1 MSTPPSTP
9 VAAPS
14 SPAVP
19 VQEVARRRSG
29 SRRPSS
35 SGWRSHINTEHIL
48 NDTYRVLGRD
58 SDPNENGSEGPNTI
72 LRIFKASCIFMAREL
87 SAGHSVALT
96 PSQTLVLGSDG
107 ASSRPKPILW
117 ISEEA
122 LRNSRLK
129 LGSGVRAE
137 PPKGPH
143 KGINKH
149 AVDGIAALGEIDLVT
164 KFITTF
170 FGKASEYICTA
181 VQKGHSVNIDFNP
194 VGRLAIDT
202 TTGLVSFQGIEHD
215 FANVTVQEAADPLG
229 DRLAES
235 PSRQRGIDIRS
246 LHKEKLTIRHLVEEK
261 ARRLAQKLED
271 QQQPSRGLNA
281 SMSVPGLSLE
291 SGGEKKLGALVVGRG
306 QLPRAMRS
314 LLLTTPA
321 TVGGRERKAPPG
333 VAEMPPLLDVFS
345 RTPAASFKD
354 SLVRPSLVAEIG
366 SYHAPPWSRL
376 LEMDTRPGKAGLT
389 WARHKAEAWQAMEV
403 ELSMKERLQRRLWNT
418 LVPPPLPEHLQESS
432 RSLRPVGSGSR
443 LEKTLC
449 KWLIDGPMFRNIL
462 SRYNYYVET
471 SSRSSGV
478 PLDDLCPIEGE
489 VLIRVQAKMAGQM
502 QLWPD
507 VDYKSRMRGMEQEV
521 LNGYIAALRKAI
533 VDYNLRYIFQRRR
546 LDIPLTPSLLPPPFG
561 ANAFLVG
568 DIMTFGGP
576 PTEHW
581 RRLVAHSRASLS
593 DGKYAAPTFLCTQ
606 LTRQWSEGDYD
617 EISLFGLG
625 EQKELIDIERA
636 QLIQLQYLEG
646 KVKYLTEEWHTKALE
661 LVSQEP
667 TLLAEASGEEPQPD
681 GVPSPS
687 SGAGSPKSS
696 AAAAFAGTGAM
707 DGAADWPTCNPDC
720 LIEAS
725 THLMSLMIRSVVE
738 RSCEKFIANFEG
750 FCPQSTKP
758 LGYPEVAQL
767 PLGTADEPQALL
779 LNTLVVDGNTVKLKY
794 SPDYC
799 HERLTRLYKDIV
811 ISMNGLKGPAS
822 VLPSEEPG
830 HHRTALYEVT
840 VGEGHISSL
849 LKRLEGV
856 VTLCLHAAGTVS
868 DMYEPHLALL
878 TEVERA
884 REMASRIAEIP
895 DLLTKGEEPS
905 ASTVEADAIIEY
917 VRKLREAKRRVLDDC
932 RSLLRTAM
940 MATDCS
946 EVNETLCK
954 RCADCIDIVTAALND
969 RVRDRSQKFTASVA
983 ALEARFQEVPESEQ
997 ALVDLEKELDDFYE
1011 KGQDVYED
1019 EYSEIR
1025 RWLDVLFECD
1035 FAVPTDTL
1043 EAIHEASNRLGAISD
1058 LVPDRIEEVE
1068 FTRDDIEQ
1076 ALGERRDKVVAELE
1090 TFKAVIQRFA
1100 DYGDVHAADENCERL
1115 ENLKAKMARYTS
1127 LQEEINSLEGLL
1139 KMDVTEFGVLE
1150 ECQAELD
1157 VYDKLWSLVKDYGL
1171 KEHLWYKR
1179 GMFQLDAEAVESET
1193 MTMWRS
1199 AYKLQATFEQ
1209 DGREAPMKAASFVK
1223 KGLDEVK
1230 KHLPLLQ
1237 ALCNPGLR
1245 GRHWAEIS
1253 SVVGFTIARDKTTTL
1268 QKMLDMDMGN
1278 YVKDLA
1284 DVSDRASQEYQ
1295 IERSLESQQA
1305 EWQPATCDFKPWK
1318 ETGTFILS
1326 GATVDE
1332 VQGLID
1338 DHIIKTQTMKGSPS
1352 AQPFAEGIAEW
1363 EEFLMQATSVIE
1375 VWTKVQGVWLYLEP
1389 IFGSEDIMRQ
1399 IPTEGALFKDVDV
1412 RWREIMEQSKESPAA
1427 LEVFKQEGM
1436 LATLEKSQEQLER
1449 VQKGLNDYLESK
1461 RLKFPRF
1468 FFLSNDELL
1477 EILSETKDPV
1487 RVQPH
1492 LRKAFEGIQS
1502 LEFEEDKKITAM
1514 LSVEKERIGLT
1525 RVVDPMLARGNV
1537 EEWLVQLEM
1546 MMLETIRSVI
1556 FDSIADYPTK
1566 SYAEWLALWPGQVVI
1581 AVGNIFWTSEVMEA
1595 LSSEGNAGLGKYHQ
1609 QMDGLLQD
1617 IVSLVRGDIPPL
1629 VRCTLEALVVI
1640 FVHNKDTVQELHAK
1654 GLSSVDDFDWLVQL
1668 RYFVEK
1674 NADKEGDVD
1683 DVFVRISNSHLG
1695 KLKMHFEKNNLQWID
1710 YLVDKI
1716 IQFYEC
1722 HIVRHSVMLVG
1733 LPFSGKTTALNILQA
1748 ALTDLAESGEMHKGQ
1763 IVHQARLNPKSIPAG
1778 CLYGD
1783 FDDVSHEW
1791 TDGIVA
1797 VLFRNFAKNQTDE
1810 RKWLVF
1816 DGPVDAVWIENMNTV
1831 MDENKK
1837 LCLNSGEI
1845 IAMSSN
1851 MRTIF
1856 EPMDVEVASPATISR
1871 NGMVYFEPHILGY
1884 EHLIKKSFK
1893 EDLPST
1899 FGSEQI
1905 DEADGMQKWLLP
1917 PLLRTLKRECSE
1929 VSPSQ
1934 EQNCVQSYLKLFS
1947 TLLKPL
1953 HDVQVYE
1960 EKGASTV
1967 AKIIDCLTVFSII
1980 WSLGAACTT
1989 ESRKIFDAKLRS
2001 LLKHEVE
2008 DSEHFKR
2015 VEPALPDRGS
2025 VYDYF
2030 FDVQQCKWLPWA
2042 DTVTAE
2048 QQFPAGA
2055 SPESIIVRTLDNIRY
2070 SFIANH
2076 CIDNRIPLLFCGPT
2090 GTGKT
2095 AYMQGAILSRDKATT
2110 VPIFLGFSAQTQCAQ
2125 TQDQVDVKL
2134 DRRRKDTYGPP
2145 TGKLCVV
2152 MVDDLNMPAKEA
2164 YGAQP
2169 PIEILRQLVDQ
2180 GGWFDRKDSTHP
2192 FRNII
2197 DTLVVTA
2204 MGPPGGGRT
2213 FITPR
2218 MTQLMLLTGFALLDD
2233 DNMTRIFTTILDWRF
2248 QSQNYPADV
2257 KGLSEKLVSATLQ
2270 VYKAVA
2276 SELLPTPLKVHYTF
2290 NLRDF
2295 AKAMFG
2301 VLLLPKDQ
2309 CDGANRHVRLWVH
2322 EVFRVFGD
2330 RLVDDKDRVWLLEQM
2345 RDVTRSHLGVG
2356 FDDVMKHL
2364 DSNSD
2369 GKVDTLDE
2377 VRLLFFGDLMSA
2389 PAAPKRPYTECPDF
2403 GSLANQVTSHLEQY
2417 NLMSTSPLNLVL
2429 FLYCIEH
2436 LSRVARV
2443 LKQPGGHSLMFPSLV
2458 NCTTIDWFSE
2468 WPSDALLSVAEQ
2480 FLESVPMAE
2489 ATRASCVE
2497 MCQLF
2502 HVESTKLAT
2511 RFKLEL
2517 RRHYYATP
2525 TSYLELINTF
2535 KTLLDEKRG
2544 EVSAKRDRY
2553 LVGLEKL
2560 ANTEQSVAGM
2570 QKELTDLQPQLVAK
2584 NKEVEEMMG
2593 VVNAESDKT
2602 NAVKEVVSG
2611 EEAIASQAADRANAI
2626 KTDCEKELGEAM
2638 PELNEALGALDTL
2651 TGKDIAEIKAMTN
2664 PPEPVRLVLTAVC
2677 IMKGIGAVK
2686 VQDKETGKKVDDY
2699 WPNAKK
2705 MVSEMGFL
2713 QSLKDYDKDSIPPA
2727 VINKIKDYTVKDD
2740 FQPSRV
2746 AKVSKAAYG
2755 ICCWVRA
2762 METYDRVAK
2771 IVAPKREALAA
2782 AEAEY
2787 ATVMVGLKK
2796 KQAELQE
2803 VLDKLQALN
2812 DKLSA
2817 LETEQFNLKNQVEDC
2832 SRKLERAEQLITSL
2846 GGEKTRWTAMA
2857 EQLGVDYEN
2866 LTGDVILASG
2876 VIAYLGA
2883 FTPEFR
2889 RDAVTAWSSISQS
2902 KEIPGSAQFALEK
2915 CLGEPVKI
2923 RSWTIAGLPNDA
2935 FSIENGIIVDKARRW
2950 PLCID
2955 PQGQA
2960 NKWIKN
2966 TEKDHNLVTC
2976 KFTDGDYLR
2985 RLEGCIQ
2992 FGYPFLIEN
3001 VLEDM
3006 DPAIEPLLLKQT
3018 FTKGGMTM
3026 MKLGDATIEYN
3037 KKFRLYLT
3045 SKLRNPHYL
3054 PEVSVKV
3061 TLLNFMITPVG
3072 LEDQLLNLVVSMEKP
3087 DLAAEKARV
3096 ILEGAENKK
3105 QLEEIEDK
3113 ILKVLSS
3120 SQGNIL
3126 EDETAIQVLSASKVL
3141 SNEIAEKQSEA
3152 EQTEIRIDKAR
3163 NCYVPVAEQA
3173 SILFFC
3179 IADLAQIDPMYQ
3191 YSLPFFVSLY
3201 EMCIRKAPEAHHLPD
3216 RIEILNSFFMQSL
3229 YNNICR
3235 SLFEKH
3241 KLLMSFQLC
3250 CSLKE
3255 ARDELPVRD
3264 YRFLLTGGV
3273 SMEDPPPKAAQW
3285 IPDRCWGELFKMSRL
3300 GEPYTNV
3307 VEDFAKD
3314 QDLWKSAYDHSDPL
3328 ARVMELG
3335 ASLTAIE
3342 GFSEFQLLMVL
3353 RCLRPDKLVP
3363 AIMGFV
3369 ANNLGGSFITPP
3381 PFDLASSY
3389 ADSSNLTPLI
3399 FVLSPGSDP
3408 FAALSKFA
3416 SDQNMEFK
3424 SISLGQGQGPRAE
3437 QMIDAGMREGSWVV
3451 LQNCH
3456 LCTSWMPKLER
3467 KLETMDPKN
3476 THRNYRLWLT
3486 SYPSP
3491 QFPVAILQNGVKMT
3505 NEPPKGLRSNLM
3517 GSFLTDP
3524 ICDTE
3529 FFEEK
3534 CVKPWHFKK
3543 LLYSLCFFHAV
3554 LQERR
3559 LFGPLGWNIP
3569 YEFTDSDMRISV
3581 LQLQMFINEYAASE
3595 VPFKALNY
3603 LTGECNYGGRVTDD
3617 KDRRLIMTLLADYFT
3632 AKAFD
3637 EEYSYTLECPQYR
3650 PPDGDGSYEDFL
3662 EAIRSLPAITDPRVF
3677 GFHPN
3682 ANLTKEQNEAFDLMK
3697 AALLMGS
3704 QSGGAGGGSMSPEEV
3719 VGAISADILQR
3730 MPKPWR
3736 VEDVQESFPMTYTES
3751 MNTVL
3756 AQELT
3761 RYNGLINVIRESLAD
3776 IQKAV
3781 KGLILMSPQLEAA
3794 FHSINDGRT
3803 PEMWMAKSY
3812 PSLKPLGSYV
3822 NDLIERY
3829 TIPIDTVDFDF
3840 EVVSGTPEKA
3850 PEDGV
3855 YIHGLFIEGCKWS
3868 EDAWTLAE
3876 SDPKVLFVEAPRL
3889 WLKPMVG
3896 SEMNLDYPHYNCPL
3910 YKISSRRG
3918 VLATTGHSTNFVMY
3932 MRLPSEIPQAH
3943 WIKRG
3948 VAMLTQLDS

>member
-1 MSTPPSTP
+1 
-9 VAAPS
+9 
-14 SPAVP
+14 
-19 VQEVARRRSG
+19 
-29 SRRPSS
+29 
-35 SGWRSHINTEHIL
+35 
-48 NDTYRVLGRD
+48 
-58 SDPNENGSEGPNTI
+58 
-72 LRIFKASCIFMAREL
+72 
-87 SAGHSVALT
+87 
-96 PSQTLVLGSDG
+96 
-107 ASSRPKPILW
+107 
-117 ISEEA
+117 
-122 LRNSRLK
+122 
-129 LGSGVRAE
+129 
-137 PPKGPH
+137 
-143 KGINKH
+143 
-149 AVDGIAALGEIDLVT
+149 
-164 KFITTF
+164 
-170 FGKASEYICTA
+170 
-181 VQKGHSVNIDFNP
+181 
-194 VGRLAIDT
+194 
-202 TTGLVSFQGIEHD
+202 
-215 FANVTVQEAADPLG
+215 
-229 DRLAES
+229 
-235 PSRQRGIDIRS
+235 
-246 LHKEKLTIRHLVEEK
+246 
-261 ARRLAQKLED
+261 
-271 QQQPSRGLNA
+271 
-281 SMSVPGLSLE
+281 
-291 SGGEKKLGALVVGRG
+291 
-306 QLPRAMRS
+306 
-314 LLLTTPA
+314 
-321 TVGGRERKAPPG
+321 
-333 VAEMPPLLDVFS
+333 
-345 RTPAASFKD
+345 
-354 SLVRPSLVAEIG
+354 
-366 SYHAPPWSRL
+366 
-376 LEMDTRPGKAGLT
+376 
-389 WARHKAEAWQAMEV
+389 
-403 ELSMKERLQRRLWNT
+403 
-418 LVPPPLPEHLQESS
+418 
-432 RSLRPVGSGSR
+432 
-443 LEKTLC
+443 
-449 KWLIDGPMFRNIL
+449 
-462 SRYNYYVET
+462 
-471 SSRSSGV
+471 
-478 PLDDLCPIEGE
+478 
-489 VLIRVQAKMAGQM
+489 
-502 QLWPD
+502 
-507 VDYKSRMRGMEQEV
+507 
-521 LNGYIAALRKAI
+521 
-533 VDYNLRYIFQRRR
+533 
-546 LDIPLTPSLLPPPFG
+546 
-561 ANAFLVG
+561 
-568 DIMTFGGP
+568 
-576 PTEHW
+576 
-581 RRLVAHSRASLS
+581 
-593 DGKYAAPTFLCTQ
+593 
-606 LTRQWSEGDYD
+606 
-617 EISLFGLG
+617 
-625 EQKELIDIERA
+625 
-636 QLIQLQYLEG
+636 
-646 KVKYLTEEWHTKALE
+646 
-661 LVSQEP
+661 
-667 TLLAEASGEEPQPD
+667 
-681 GVPSPS
+681 
-687 SGAGSPKSS
+687 
-696 AAAAFAGTGAM
+696 
-707 DGAADWPTCNPDC
+707 
-720 LIEAS
+720 
-725 THLMSLMIRSVVE
+725 
-738 RSCEKFIANFEG
+738 
-750 FCPQSTKP
+750 
-758 LGYPEVAQL
+758 
-767 PLGTADEPQALL
+767 
-779 LNTLVVDGNTVKLKY
+779 
-794 SPDYC
+794 
-799 HERLTRLYKDIV
+799 
-811 ISMNGLKGPAS
+811 
-822 VLPSEEPG
+822 
-830 HHRTALYEVT
+830 
-840 VGEGHISSL
+840 
-849 LKRLEGV
+849 
-856 VTLCLHAAGTVS
+856 
-868 DMYEPHLALL
+868 
-878 TEVERA
+878 
-884 REMASRIAEIP
+884 
-895 DLLTKGEEPS
+895 
-905 ASTVEADAIIEY
+905 
-917 VRKLREAKRRVLDDC
+917 
-932 RSLLRTAM
+932 
-940 MATDCS
+940 
-946 EVNETLCK
+946 
-954 RCADCIDIVTAALND
+954 
-969 RVRDRSQKFTASVA
+969 
-983 ALEARFQEVPESEQ
+983 
-997 ALVDLEKELDDFYE
+997 
-1011 KGQDVYED
+1011 
-1019 EYSEIR
+1019 
-1025 RWLDVLFECD
+1025 
-1035 FAVPTDTL
+1035 
-1043 EAIHEASNRLGAISD
+1043 
-1058 LVPDRIEEVE
+1058 
-1068 FTRDDIEQ
+1068 
-1076 ALGERRDKVVAELE
+1076 
-1090 TFKAVIQRFA
+1090 
-1100 DYGDVHAADENCERL
+1100 
-1115 ENLKAKMARYTS
+1115 
-1127 LQEEINSLEGLL
+1127 
-1139 KMDVTEFGVLE
+1139 
-1150 ECQAELD
+1150 
-1157 VYDKLWSLVKDYGL
+1157 
-1171 KEHLWYKR
+1171 
-1179 GMFQLDAEAVESET
+1179 
-1193 MTMWRS
+1193 
-1199 AYKLQATFEQ
+1199 
-1209 DGREAPMKAASFVK
+1209 
-1223 KGLDEVK
+1223 
-1230 KHLPLLQ
+1230 
-1237 ALCNPGLR
+1237 
-1245 GRHWAEIS
+1245 
-1253 SVVGFTIARDKTTTL
+1253 
-1268 QKMLDMDMGN
+1268 
-1278 YVKDLA
+1278 
-1284 DVSDRASQEYQ
+1284 
-1295 IERSLESQQA
+1295 
-1305 EWQPATCDFKPWK
+1305 
-1318 ETGTFILS
+1318 
-1326 GATVDE
+1326 
-1332 VQGLID
+1332 
-1338 DHIIKTQTMKGSPS
+1338 
-1352 AQPFAEGIAEW
+1352 
-1363 EEFLMQATSVIE
+1363 
-1375 VWTKVQGVWLYLEP
+1375 
-1389 IFGSEDIMRQ
+1389 
-1399 IPTEGALFKDVDV
+1399 
-1412 RWREIMEQSKESPAA
+1412 
-1427 LEVFKQEGM
+1427 
-1436 LATLEKSQEQLER
+1436 
-1449 VQKGLNDYLESK
+1449 SK

-1566 SYAEWLALWPGQVVI
+1566 PYAEWLALWPGQVVI

-1595 LSSEGNAGLGKYHQ
+1595 LSSEGNAGLGKYYQ

-1617 IVSLVRGDIPPL
+1617 IVSLVRGDIPAL

-1674 NADKEGDVD
+1674 NADKKGDVD

-1695 KLKMHFEKNNLQWID
+1695 YGYEALGNSSRLIITPLTDRCYRTLCGALHLQYGGAPEGPAGTGKTETVKDLAKALARMCVVFNCSDGLDYIAMGKFFKGLAATGGWCCFDEFNRIDLEVLSVVAQQILTIQTAIKARLTEFEFEGCILPIKWTCNSFITMNPGYAGRSDLPDNLKALFRTVAMMVPDYAMIAEIKLYSFGFEDSRSLARKIVTTYKLCSEQLSSQSHYDYGMRAVFSVLVAAGNLKRKYGTESESVLMLRAINDVNLAKFLAFDVPLFRGITSDLFPGVVLPQPDYTALISKLKMHFEKNNLQWID

-1763 IVHQARLNPKSIPAG
+1763 IVHQVRLNPKSIPAG

-1905 DEADGMQKWLLP
+1905 EEADGMQKWLLP

-1953 HDVQVYE
+1953 YDAQVYE

-1967 AKIIDCLTVFSII
+1967 AKIIDCLTVFSVI

-1989 ESRKIFDAKLRS
+1989 ESRKIFDVKLRS

-2008 DSEHFKR
+2008 DVDHFKR

-2248 QSQNYPADV
+2248 QSQNYPAEV
-2257 KGLSEKLVSATLQ
+2257 KGLSEKLVSATLE

-2295 AKAMFG
+2295 AKVMFG

-2309 CDGANRHVRLWVH
+2309 CDGTNRHVRLWIH

-2377 VRLLFFGDLMSA
+2377 VRLLFFGDLLSA

-2403 GSLANQVTSHLEQY
+2403 GNLANQVTSHLEQY

-2443 LKQPGGHSLMFPSLV
+2443 LKQPGGHSLMVGVGGSGRQSVTKLAAFMADYTIFQIEIAKGYDKLAWHDDLKKLLTAAGGRADPMVFLFTDTQIKDESFVEDINNMLNTGEVPNLFAADEKMQCCEAVRNYAKAEGKAADGTPTSLFAYFLERVRALLHIVLCFSPIGNGWRSRLRQFPSLV

-2560 ANTEQSVAGM
+2560 ANTEHSVAGM

-3255 ARDELPVRD
+3255 ARDQLPVRD

-3335 ASLTAIE
+3335 ASLTAIK

-3369 ANNLGGSFITPP
+3369 ANNLGESFITPP

-3524 ICDTE
+3524 ICDAE

-3632 AKAFD
+3632 ARAFD
-3637 EEYSYTLECPQYR
+3637 EEYSYTPECPQYR

-3697 AALLMGS
+3697 AALQMGS
-3704 QSGGAGGGSMSPEEV
+3704 QSGGGGGGSMSPEEV

-3761 RYNGLINVIRESLAD
+3761 RYNGLISVIRESLAD

-3803 PEMWMAKSY
+3803 PEIWMAKSY

-3876 SDPKVLFVEAPRL
+3876 SDPKVRKQVLFVEAPRL
-3889 WLKPMVG
+3889 WLKPMALVVQAHA
-3896 SEMNLDYPHYNCPL
+3896 HYNVYNRR